1 MAFRYNQGDRP
12 LDGYTIQRGV
22 GRGGF
27 GEVYYAVSDGGKEVA
42 LKYLRENPSVE
53 LRGVQAVLNL
63 KSPHLISVHDV
74 RQTVGGDWFIVMEYI
89 AGPSLRDLMNS
100 TPGGLGPQK
109 AAYLIREIGKGLNYL
124 HERGIVHRDLKPGN
138 VFYDEGYVK
147 IGDYGLSKFM
157 TASQHSGQTVSV
169 GTVHYMAP
177 EIGSG
182 NYDRTIDIYAMG
194 VMLYEM
200 VLGKVPFA
208 GATVGEI
215 LMKHLTAQ
223 PEVDAL
229 PAPFPDVIRKA
240 LSKDPKDRYATVPDM
255 MKALFAESQ
264 LDMSVAAF
272 EPASLSVVAA
282 RVTAEAGFGGG
293 VAVATGSS
301 NVGGFNDATVRT
313 PAPPIIGGTPRV
325 SQAPADR
332 FGGAV
337 EKVHGKAS
345 KIAAKVDNTYF
356 GRKLAAGT
364 EGRSPPERLVIA
376 LLLLAGFSFVTG
388 YLISDSSPTI
398 GMCLKV
404 AAPIAAIVQG
414 VIVGCWLGF
423 QRYQFQGVWLTRILI
438 AALVGVVVITTPSPL
453 DGFVSRRESNQV
465 KAKRLAEQARLEAE
479 RLRVEVM
486 GRDALPAT
494 PEPPTPP
501 NVAKK
506 ESSKKTGPIGLVKEA
521 GVAIR
526 TTQPIALPLIL
537 LMLLG
542 DWPKRYY
549 AGRRGQIS
557 LGLAFSAWLFTLV
570 ACAIT
575 DVEPKMAVALIAGA
589 ASLALQALAGLWP
602 LASIETIPA
611 VLRKEM
617 GALGR
622 EPKMKPAIATAGSPA
637 QKFKFGREGVFAEVV
652 FGGGRKARANN
663 DVLESPPTH
672 RENEAASNEA
682 SKTARRLRRRGGWL
696 LGIGIVWIC
705 SLGAVVPV
713 LVHVF
718 NHTSQQWLIP
728 AVTVPNAICG
738 VGLIVMGGILLASA
752 AKRQPKLELPLRRV
766 FEVGDGGMIGSI
778 VERHF
783 FALGYSA
790 MSRGEMV
797 WSFERG
803 SSVTVPWDT
812 NYRKLKSN
820 VNIAAYQIDSRRW
833 QIHCYLDINI
843 TVPWHNPD
851 QPKLRQFNSEF
862 DQLRD
867 LLAATEV
874 SSTPHDA

>member
-1 MAFRYNQGDRP
+1 
-12 LDGYTIQRGV
+12 
-22 GRGGF
+22 
-27 GEVYYAVSDGGKEVA
+27 
-42 LKYLRENPSVE
+42 
-53 LRGVQAVLNL
+53 
-63 KSPHLISVHDV
+63 
-74 RQTVGGDWFIVMEYI
+74 
-89 AGPSLRDLMNS
+89 
-100 TPGGLGPQK
+100 
-109 AAYLIREIGKGLNYL
+109 
-124 HERGIVHRDLKPGN
+124 
-138 VFYDEGYVK
+138 
-147 IGDYGLSKFM
+147 
-157 TASQHSGQTVSV
+157 
-169 GTVHYMAP
+169 
-177 EIGSG
+177 
-182 NYDRTIDIYAMG
+182 MG

-200 VLGKVPFA
+200 LLGKVPFA

-229 PAPFPDVIRKA
+229 VAPFPDVIRRA
-240 LSKDPKDRYATVPDM
+240 LCKDPKDRYATVPDM

-264 LDMSVAAF
+264 LDMNVAAF

-282 RVTAEAGFGGG
+282 RVTADAGFGGGG

-325 SQAPADR
+325 SRVPADR

-337 EKVHGKAS
+337 ERVHGKAS
-345 KIAAKVDNTYF
+345 KIAAKVDNTYL

-398 GMCLKV
+398 GLCLKV

-438 AALVGVVVITTPSPL
+438 AALVGIVVITTPSPL
-453 DGFVSRRESNQV
+453 DGVVTKRELNQA
-465 KAKRLAEQARLEAE
+465 KAKRLAEQARAEAE
-479 RLRVEVM
+479 RLREELTNRNVVT
-486 GRDALPAT
+486 AP
-494 PEPPTPP
+494 PVPPTPP
-501 NVAKK
+501 APSNVAKK
-506 ESSKKTGPIGLVKEA
+506 ESSRKTGPIGLVKEA
-521 GVAIR
+521 GVALKA
-526 TTQPIALPLIL
+526 TQPIALPLIL

-589 ASLALQALAGLWP
+589 ASLALQTLAGLWP
-602 LASIETIPA
+602 LATVESIPA
-611 VLRKEM
+611 VLRKEL
-617 GALGR
+617 GSLGR
-622 EPKMKPAIATAGSPA
+622 EPTKKGAVATPDSPTP
-637 QKFKFGREGVFAEVV
+637 KFKFGGREGMFAEVV
-652 FGGGRKARANN
+652 IGAGRKPRPSEE
-663 DVLESPPTH
+663 VLESLPTH
-672 RENEAASNEA
+672 REIEAATNEA
-682 SKTARRLRRRGGWL
+682 SKKARRLQRRGGWL
-696 LGIGIVWIC
+696 LAIGIIWVC
-705 SLGAVVPV
+705 SLGAVIPV
-713 LVHVF
+713 LTHFV
-718 NHTSQQWLIP
+718 NRASQSWLVP
-728 AVTVPNAICG
+728 AVAVPNAICA
-738 VGLIVMGGILLASA
+738 VALIVLGSFMLAAA

-766 FEVGDGGMIGSI
+766 FEISDGSAIGSV

-803 SSVTVPWDT
+803 SAVTVPWDT

-820 VNIAAYQIDSRRW
+820 VNIAAYQIDARRW
-833 QIHCYLDINI
+833 QVHCYLDVNI

-867 LLAATEV
+867 LLGASEV
-874 SSTPHDA
+874 SLGGHDA